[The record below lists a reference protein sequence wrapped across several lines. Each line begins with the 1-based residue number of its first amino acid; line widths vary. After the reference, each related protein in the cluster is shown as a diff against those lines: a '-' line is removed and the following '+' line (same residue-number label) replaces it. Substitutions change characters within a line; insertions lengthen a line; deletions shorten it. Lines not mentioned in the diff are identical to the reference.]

1 MLALNNCNVLFQ
13 DNPSDFSYFFD
24 TSRRRCCYIAP
35 ERFVESGLK
44 NQEGAGQTIDLTSN
58 DEVKSGDITPP
69 MDIFS
74 AGSVSTKRISPI
86 FICMKIYFHKYE
98 AFFISLEFNLSVC
111 LMCCTYIKV
120 VYLKNLYHVI
130 FFFRR
135 LKYKILN
142 CKLV

>member
-1 MLALNNCNVLFQ
+1 MAIFLCQ

-58 DEVKSGDITPP
+58 DEVKSGDLTPP

-74 AGSVSTKRISPI
+74 AGSVYTKMISPI
-86 FICMKIYFHKYE
+86 FICIMKNCNFNKYE
-98 AFFISLEFNLSVC
+98 ALFISLMKS
-111 LMCCTYIKV
+111 
-120 VYLKNLYHVI
+120 
-130 FFFRR
+130 
-135 LKYKILN
+135 
-142 CKLV
+142 

>member
-1 MLALNNCNVLFQ
+1 MLALTITIFLCQ

-58 DEVKSGDITPP
+58 DEVKSGDLIPP

-74 AGSVSTKRISPI
+74 AGSVYTKMISPI
-86 FICMKIYFHKYE
+86 FISMKTV
-98 AFFISLEFNLSVC
+98 ISINMKHFS
-111 LMCCTYIKV
+111 
-120 VYLKNLYHVI
+120 
-130 FFFRR
+130 
-135 LKYKILN
+135 
-142 CKLV
+142 

>member
-74 AGSVSTKRISPI
+74 AGSVSTCTKRISLI

-111 LMCCTYIKV
+111 V
-120 VYLKNLYHVI
+120 
-130 FFFRR
+130 
-135 LKYKILN
+135 KYD
-142 CKLV
+142 V

>member
-98 AFFISLEFNLSVC
+98 AFFISLL
-111 LMCCTYIKV
+111 
-120 VYLKNLYHVI
+120 VYV
-130 FFFRR
+130 
-135 LKYKILN
+135 
-142 CKLV
+142 